1 MILPSI
7 KFRGKG
13 CRRRT
18 DKRCRG
24 GRLNRRAFVESRS
37 GENVQCTHHRHLHI
51 GRNAYRNHAASDF
64 RAQTYARI
72 KSLRNNIDKP
82 AFADQFQSDIGI
94 ALFKYC
100 QLRQQDFINGMLA
113 GVMRTVPEGV

>member
-1 MILPSI
+1 M
-7 KFRGKG
+7 FRG
-13 CRRRT
+13 
-18 DKRCRG
+18 
-24 GRLNRRAFVESRS
+24 
-37 GENVQCTHHRHLHI
+37 THHRHLHI

-113 GVMRTVPEGV
+113 GIDAYRTGGRLTIVGQRGESHI